1 MKSKLIVLFFALGL
15 SWLHGYAQMPED
27 TSATAAPLTMELSL
41 DDCLRIALSDNPTVK
56 VADMEVTRTDYSR
69 IETLSQLLP
78 QASFAGAY
86 SRAIAKQVMYMN
98 MDLDD
103 MFGGLGGGTLP
114 GEGENPEGETPAS
127 RADSKKGGNDG
138 GIKVGLD
145 NSYQMGFSVS
155 LPLVAPQLWASLKL
169 SDSQILQAVE
179 NARASKLNMVNSVKS
194 AYYGLMLA
202 YDSKKVLQ
210 ESYDMAAFTHDLY
223 QKQFEL
229 GAASDYDVLRTSVA
243 MKNIEPQLMQADV
256 TIKQARLQLM
266 LLMGLD
272 ASQDFT
278 IKGTLSDYEKTMH
291 ADVLAIDKNYDNN
304 SQLILN
310 NIQTQML
317 DQTLKVQKAAIY
329 PTLAAS
335 FNYNWTSMSN
345 GSPFKNFRWNPY
357 SMIALSLNIPIF
369 TGGQRWSRIKAA
381 EVQLDEMK
389 WTRQNLERSVAM
401 QVDVA
406 VDNIKVNVEQIASC
420 SENVAQAER
429 AHNIMEESF
438 AIGAASY
445 LNLRDS
451 ELALTQSRL
460 VYYQAIYNYLVA
472 QSSLELLLG
481 NAPIDKYQALG
492 TRY

>member
-1 MKSKLIVLFFALGL
+1 MKSKLIVLFCALGL
-15 SWLHGYAQMPED
+15 SCIKILAQQPDVAD
-27 TSATAAPLTMELSL
+27 TPAPSAMELSL

-56 VADMEVTRTDYSR
+56 VADMEITRTDYSK

-78 QASFAGAY
+78 QVSFAGSY

-98 MDLDD
+98 MDFDD
-103 MFGGLGGGTLP
+103 MLGGLGGGNGTT
-114 GEGENPEGETPAS
+114 GEGGDTDTDVPVS

-145 NSYQMGFSVS
+145 NSYQMGFTAT
-155 LPLVAPQLWASLKL
+155 LPLIAPQLWASLKL
-169 SDSQILQAVE
+169 SDSQILQALE
-179 NARASKLNMVNSVKS
+179 NARASKLNMVNNVKN
-194 AYYGLMLA
+194 AYYALMLA
-202 YDSKKVLQ
+202 HDSKKVLQ
-210 ESYDMAAFTHDLY
+210 ESYDMAKFTHELY
-223 QKQFEL
+223 KKQFEL

-272 ASQDFT
+272 STQDFS
-278 IKGTLSDYEKTMH
+278 IKGTLSEYEKTMH

-310 NIQTQML
+310 DIQTQML
-317 DQTLKVQKAAIY
+317 DQTLKVQKASVY

-357 SMIALSLNIPIF
+357 SMIALSLNIPLF
-369 TGGQRWSRIKAA
+369 TGGQRYSRIKAA
-381 EVQLDEMK
+381 EVQLNEMK
-389 WTRQNLERSVAM
+389 WVRENLERSVAM

-429 AHNIMEESF
+429 AHKIMEESF

-451 ELALTQSRL
+451 ELALTSSRL
-460 VYYQAIYNYLVA
+460 TYYQAIYNYLVA
-472 QSSLELLLG
+472 QSGLELLLG
-481 NAPIDKYQALG
+481 NAPIDKY
-492 TRY
+492 